1 MSMIAIACG
10 LIIGLGAL
18 GAGIGIGYMS
28 GKYIEASARQPE
40 LMSVRHTKAGRVRAR
55 IYAAFFVGIGLG
67 LWFPTATPFLP
78 VKTQVGS
85 PFPLFPDFLPFFH
98 IYTGCLMTTFYPVE
112 K

>member
-40 LMSVRHTKAGRVRAR
+40 LMSVLQTKALLFMAL
-55 IYAAFFVGIGLG
+55 IDAAFFVGIGLA
-67 LWFPTATPFLP
+67 LWFATA
-78 VKTQVGS
+78 S
-85 PFPLFPDFLPFFH
+85 PFA
-98 IYTGCLMTTFYPVE
+98 GQ
-112 K
+112 